1 MKTIKYDITAALA
14 TFSAVIGSLAFIFFW
29 IRGTILIVFGGQDLF
44 AAITWIVFITC
55 MLYFMSLLTS
65 KALIT
70 SNIPLIQKLTL
81 LAIDI
86 VAVGLT
92 CFSFA
97 MSVNLTVSIVVGILS
112 VIGFITGF
120 RIDFDEFVSKRRK
133 KCVKIGL
140 QSFDLMI

>member
-1 MKTIKYDITAALA
+1 MKTIKNDIIASLTVFTALM
-14 TFSAVIGSLAFIFFW
+14 TSLAFIFFW
-29 IRGTILIVFGGQDLF
+29 IRGTIIIAVGGQDLF

-55 MLYFMSLLTS
+55 MLYFMLMLTS
-65 KALIT
+65 RALIT
-70 SNIPLIQKLTL
+70 SNVPLIQKATL
-81 LAIDI
+81 LVIDI

-120 RIDFDEFVSKRRK
+120 HIDFDEFVSKRRK
-133 KCVKIGL
+133 SV
-140 QSFDLMI
+140 

>member
-1 MKTIKYDITAALA
+1 MKTIKNDIIPSLTAFTALM
-14 TFSAVIGSLAFIFFW
+14 TSLAFVFFW
-29 IRGTILIVFGGQDLF
+29 IRGTIIIAVGGQDLF
-44 AAITWIVFITC
+44 AAITWITFITC

-65 KALIT
+65 RALIT
-70 SNIPLIQKLTL
+70 SSIPLIQKVTL
-81 LAIDI
+81 SAIDI

-133 KCVKIGL
+133 KCVKSVYKLRIL
-140 QSFDLMI
+140 

>member
-1 MKTIKYDITAALA
+1 MKTIKNDILSSLAAFL
-14 TFSAVIGSLAFIFFW
+14 AVIGSLAFVFFW
-29 IRGTILIVFGGQDLF
+29 IRGTIIIAVGGQDLF
-44 AAITWIVFITC
+44 AAIIWIVFITC

-65 KALIT
+65 RALIT
-70 SNIPLIQKLTL
+70 SNIPIIHKATL

-86 VAVGLT
+86 AAVGLT

-120 RIDFDEFVSKRRK
+120 HIDFDEFVSKRRK
-133 KCVKIGL
+133 SV
-140 QSFDLMI
+140 

>member
-1 MKTIKYDITAALA
+1 MKTIKNDIIASLTAFTVLM
-14 TFSAVIGSLAFIFFW
+14 TSLAFVFFW
-29 IRGTILIVFGGQDLF
+29 IRGTVRIVFGGQDLF
-44 AAITWIVFITC
+44 AAIVWIVFITC
-55 MLYFMSLLTS
+55 ILYFMSLLTP

-70 SNIPLIQKLTL
+70 SNIPIIHKVTL

-86 VAVGLT
+86 AAVGLT

-133 KCVKIGL
+133 NV
-140 QSFDLMI
+140 

>member
-1 MKTIKYDITAALA
+1 MKTIKNDILSSIASFL
-14 TFSAVIGSLAFIFFW
+14 AVIGSLAFVFFW
-29 IRGTILIVFGGQDLF
+29 IRGTVRIVFGGQDLF
-44 AAITWIVFITC
+44 AAIVWIVFITC
-55 MLYFMSLLTS
+55 ILYFMSLLTS

-70 SNIPLIQKLTL
+70 SNIPIIQKATL
-81 LAIDI
+81 LTIDI

-120 RIDFDEFVSKRRK
+120 RIDFDEFLSKRRK
-133 KCVKIGL
+133 NV
-140 QSFDLMI
+140 

>member
-1 MKTIKYDITAALA
+1 MKTIKNDIIASLTAFTALM
-14 TFSAVIGSLAFIFFW
+14 TSLAFIFFW
-29 IRGTILIVFGGQDLF
+29 IRGTIIIAVGGQDLF

-55 MLYFMSLLTS
+55 MLYFMSMLTS
-65 KALIT
+65 RALIT
-70 SNIPLIQKLTL
+70 SNVSLIQKATL
-81 LAIDI
+81 FVIDI

-120 RIDFDEFVSKRRK
+120 HIDFDEFVSKRRK
-133 KCVKIGL
+133 SV
-140 QSFDLMI
+140 

>member
-1 MKTIKYDITAALA
+1 MKTIKNDILSSLAAFL
-14 TFSAVIGSLAFIFFW
+14 AVIESLAFVFFW
-29 IRGTILIVFGGQDLF
+29 IRGTIIIAVGGRDLF

-55 MLYFMSLLTS
+55 MLYFMSMLTS
-65 KALIT
+65 RALIT
-70 SNIPLIQKLTL
+70 SNVPLIQKATL
-81 LAIDI
+81 LVIDI
-86 VAVGLT
+86 VVVGLT

-133 KCVKIGL
+133 NV
-140 QSFDLMI
+140 

>member
-1 MKTIKYDITAALA
+1 MKTIKNDIIASLTAFTALM
-14 TFSAVIGSLAFIFFW
+14 TSLAFIFFW
-29 IRGTILIVFGGQDLF
+29 IRGTIIIAVGGQDLF

-55 MLYFMSLLTS
+55 MLYFMSMLTS
-65 KALIT
+65 RALIT
-70 SNIPLIQKLTL
+70 SNAPLIQKATL
-81 LAIDI
+81 LVIDI

-120 RIDFDEFVSKRRK
+120 HIDFDEFVSKRRK
-133 KCVKIGL
+133 SV
-140 QSFDLMI
+140 

>member
-1 MKTIKYDITAALA
+1 MKTIKNDIIASLTAFTALM
-14 TFSAVIGSLAFIFFW
+14 TSLAFIFFW
-29 IRGTILIVFGGQDLF
+29 IRGTIIIAVGGQDLF

-55 MLYFMSLLTS
+55 MLYFMSMLTS
-65 KALIT
+65 RALIT
-70 SNIPLIQKLTL
+70 SNVPLIQKATL
-81 LAIDI
+81 LVIDI

-120 RIDFDEFVSKRRK
+120 HIDFDEFVSKRRK
-133 KCVKIGL
+133 SV
-140 QSFDLMI
+140 

>member
-1 MKTIKYDITAALA
+1 MKTIKNDIIASLTAFTALM
-14 TFSAVIGSLAFIFFW
+14 TSLAFIFFW
-29 IRGTILIVFGGQDLF
+29 IRGTIITAVGGQDLF

-55 MLYFMSLLTS
+55 MLYFMSMLTS
-65 KALIT
+65 RALIT
-70 SNIPLIQKLTL
+70 SNVPLIQKATL
-81 LAIDI
+81 LVIDI

-120 RIDFDEFVSKRRK
+120 HIDFDEFVSKRRK
-133 KCVKIGL
+133 SV
-140 QSFDLMI
+140 

>member
-1 MKTIKYDITAALA
+1 MKTIKNDIIASLTAFAALIA
-14 TFSAVIGSLAFIFFW
+14 SLAFVFFW
-29 IRGTILIVFGGQDLF
+29 IRGTVRIVFGGQDLF

-65 KALIT
+65 RALIT
-70 SNIPLIQKLTL
+70 SNIPIIQKATL

-112 VIGFITGF
+112 AVGFITGF
-120 RIDFDEFVSKRRK
+120 HIDFDEFVSKRRK
-133 KCVKIGL
+133 NV
-140 QSFDLMI
+140 

>member
-1 MKTIKYDITAALA
+1 MKTNKNDIIASLTAFTVLM
-14 TFSAVIGSLAFIFFW
+14 TSLAFIFFW
-29 IRGTILIVFGGQDLF
+29 IRGTIIIAVGGQDLF

-55 MLYFMSLLTS
+55 MLYFMSMLTS
-65 KALIT
+65 RALIT
-70 SNIPLIQKLTL
+70 SNVPLIQKATL
-81 LAIDI
+81 LVIDI

-120 RIDFDEFVSKRRK
+120 HIDFDEFVSKRRK
-133 KCVKIGL
+133 SV
-140 QSFDLMI
+140 